1 VLRYEVEMEKQYLA
15 VCEVAQLLGC
25 NEKFVYKHQKR
36 LPGYIKIA
44 GLIRFHRQT
53 LLDGLKPKLERPKPA
68 GNKHG
73 L

>member
-1 VLRYEVEMEKQYLA
+1 MEREYLA

-25 NEKFVYKHQKR
+25 SEKFVYRNKER
-36 LPGYIKIA
+36 LPGYLKVA
-44 GLIRFHRQT
+44 GLIRFHRQS
-53 LLDGLKPKLERPKPA
+53 LVDGLKPKRPKPA